1 MKTMENLDFQL
12 AMFKP
17 QKGKNLN
24 ANEEKHLCCN
34 FIHILEDVTTSVW
47 EKFNK
52 FLGVNV

>member
-1 MKTMENLDFQL
+1 MKTMENLDLSL
-12 AMFKP
+12 ATFKP

-34 FIHILEDVTTSVW
+34 FIHISKNVTTSIW
-47 EKFNK
+47 AKFNN

>member
-34 FIHILEDVTTSVW
+34 FIHISEDVTTSVW
-47 EKFNK
+47 AKFNK